1 MKCSETI
8 RNAMTSEIK
17 RARQLLSQG
26 LHDPTV
32 METLEA
38 LNQSLKIVTNFETKL
53 IDDLDVD

>member
-1 MKCSETI
+1 
-8 RNAMTSEIK
+8 MTSEIK

-26 LHDPTV
+26 LHDPTT